1 MSDFVGLINHLC
13 TQGLTGAPVAQR
25 SLMVAIALSDE
36 GQEAAARLSGEARAQ
51 GVPSCR
57 GRGVR
62 YTGRSRRKQVCT
74 SSRKPAHGPAV

>member
-36 GQEAAARLSGEARAQ
+36 GAKRRLQAFLEKRAPKAYHRAAAGA
-51 GVPSCR
+51 
-57 GRGVR
+57 
-62 YTGRSRRKQVCT
+62 
-74 SSRKPAHGPAV
+74 